1 MELYI
6 ANGVDVNPSWTTVI
20 AVSKDGDVWETIS
33 KEGLSVHPR
42 LMSANVQSPLTPSD
56 RPTQTRIALKAPGG
70 EVRIDFEL
78 QNVRSGAL
86 VGEHVGWDAGT
97 KAALILAVDE
107 INTWLT

>member
-42 LMSANVQSPLTPSD
+42 IVSMNVKSPLTPSD

-78 QNVRSGAL
+78 QNVSSGASA
-86 VGEHVGWDAGT
+86 GQHTGWQAGT
-97 KAALILAVDE
+97 KASLITAVDE